1 MALPIGGKWCDAI
14 AAAAAASAVEL
25 YDH

>member
-14 AAAAAASAVEL
+14 AAAAAAAVEL